1 MDDAV
6 DTLLSGPRGRRLC
19 LEVAMRADPAV
30 RTAAFLASLAIDQGT
45 SARFTSSDGDLG
57 ESEAPDPE
65 PEEVAAAIE
74 ALPGGAVPDD
84 VLREGLCAS
93 VDSAWYWQE
102 ADGQDVL
109 ASLPAVRSALV
120 RVAEDVLA
128 SPVAAEW
135 TRPRGSEQWAVDW
148 RPDSGRPLPVGAAA
162 LLEEWATDLR
172 ADEELERPTDPQA
185 RFSGTWWSL
194 PLRLLQTQSRIEDLL
209 ELVED
214 SAGLDAATVIPVV
227 GGGRTLEIGSAADWA
242 ELCRAHPAEVTASR
256 RHDWYRVTGWEG
268 RWLIPDWQRVAA
280 DWDAVHL
287 TTLGYLSAATRLI
300 PVGDDHG
307 SVIAGWAPDSTLRLT
322 DSAREADGPRQQWVR
337 PMGED
342 RWRRV

>member
-1 MDDAV
+1 
-6 DTLLSGPRGRRLC
+6 
-19 LEVAMRADPAV
+19 MRADAAV
-30 RTAAFLASLAIDQGT
+30 RTTAFLASVAFDQGH
-45 SARFTSSDGDLG
+45 SIRFTASDGDPG
-57 ESEAPDPE
+57 GPDAPDPG
-65 PEEVAAAIE
+65 PGEVAAAIE
-74 ALPGGAVPDD
+74 ALPGGGVPDD
-84 VLREGLCAS
+84 ILREGLCAS

-102 ADGQDVL
+102 PDGQDVL
-109 ASLPAVRSALV
+109 ASMPVIRSALA

-135 TRPRGSEQWAVDW
+135 TGPRGSEQWAVDW
-148 RPDSGRPLPVGAAA
+148 RPDSTRPLPLGAAA
-162 LLEEWATDLR
+162 LLEEWVTARR
-172 ADEELERPTDPQA
+172 AEEEQAARERPSDPQA
-185 RFSGTWWSL
+185 GWSGTWWSL
-194 PLRLLQTQSRIEDLL
+194 PLRLLRTQSRIEDLL

-227 GGGRTLEIGSAADWA
+227 GDGRTLEIGSAADWA
-242 ELCRAHPAEVTASR
+242 GLCSTYPAEVTASH

-287 TTLGYLSAATRLI
+287 TTFGYLSAATRLI
-300 PVGDDHG
+300 PVGDDYG

-322 DSAREADGPRQQWVR
+322 DSAHEAEAPRQQWVR
-337 PMGED
+337 PSGAD